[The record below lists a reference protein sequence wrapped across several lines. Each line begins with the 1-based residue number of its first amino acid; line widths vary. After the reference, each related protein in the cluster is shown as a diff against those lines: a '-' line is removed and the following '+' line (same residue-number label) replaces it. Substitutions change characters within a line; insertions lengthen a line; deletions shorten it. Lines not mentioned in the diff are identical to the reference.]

1 LALLTTRQGKKL
13 DQLQRDLF
21 DHLNWRITDTSCIT
35 YKKEEASEEEKAEML
50 EKFVNE
56 DYKTLKR
63 YYDRL
68 Y

>member
-1 LALLTTRQGKKL
+1 
-13 DQLQRDLF
+13 
-21 DHLNWRITDTSCIT
+21 
-35 YKKEEASEEEKAEML
+35 ML

-68 Y
+68 YWFCHRY